1 MDINGVKEYGK
12 LMDKMQV
19 AYTNLVATME
29 WELFRRGAYSGFL
42 DDIYMR
48 KVSAILDRQ
57 SPLPTHVLAEK
68 AHISPKCIHRTLKKL
83 EEKGLIERS
92 KQEGNKKTQYI
103 SLTESAKKD
112 MKTHSENS
120 QEIMQSIFNGA
131 LSENERMQ
139 MLTATETLLNI
150 FEKCCAFADTDNEPV
165 QPAHVHFSYDLTQH
179 VLSSKTSP
187 FANRKNKK
195 TP

>member
-1 MDINGVKEYGK
+1 
-12 LMDKMQV
+12 
-19 AYTNLVATME
+19 
-29 WELFRRGAYSGFL
+29 
-42 DDIYMR
+42 
-48 KVSAILDRQ
+48 
-57 SPLPTHVLAEK
+57 
-68 AHISPKCIHRTLKKL
+68 
-83 EEKGLIERS
+83 
-92 KQEGNKKTQYI
+92 
-103 SLTESAKKD
+103 

-150 FEKCCAFADTDNEPV
+150 FEKCCAFADTDNKPV

-187 FANRKNKK
+187 LAHRKNKK

>member
-1 MDINGVKEYGK
+1 MLNYRKNVINLGK
-12 LMDKMQV
+12 IREF
-19 AYTNLVATME
+19 APCAA
-29 WELFRRGAYSGFL
+29 LFPLSFPPFTGGSG
-42 DDIYMR
+42 
-48 KVSAILDRQ
+48 S
-57 SPLPTHVLAEK
+57 T
-68 AHISPKCIHRTLKKL
+68 PK
-83 EEKGLIERS
+83 
-92 KQEGNKKTQYI
+92 GNKKTQYI

-150 FEKCCAFADTDNEPV
+150 FEKCCAFADTDNKPV